1 MKIEKINNQTVI
13 TLNEMETTVLFITIE
28 QKSASAKKSIS
39 RMAEKKIDYKNKF
52 AKIRNKILIDWQDSI
67 DKYIQD
73 ESTESINSLYK
84 SSCER

>member
-52 AKIRNKILIDWQDSI
+52 AKIRNNILIDWQDAI
-67 DKYIQD
+67 DEYVRNEAI
-73 ESTESINSLYK
+73 EPANRLYK